1 MLIWAFVL
9 NEHIFRIAQRW
20 NVYIFKGGCADMI
33 EKCQGEVCP
42 NIRQQLSTLDCQD
55 PGQGLSHGQQL
66 SSAMCHSQ
74 VPNILSN
81 KQRWLLTLVLETQ
94 WLH

>member
-33 EKCQGEVCP
+33 EKCQ
-42 NIRQQLSTLDCQD
+42 
-55 PGQGLSHGQQL
+55 
-66 SSAMCHSQ
+66 
-74 VPNILSN
+74 
-81 KQRWLLTLVLETQ
+81 
-94 WLH
+94 